1 VTVAVA
7 AERLGWDFTFRT
19 RLEAAGAI
27 DQGTLNGDLIV
38 TGDGDPTIGAQ
49 GGDVAPLF
57 LDWADAAAKAGI
69 RRVAGRIVGD
79 DNALDDLGLGA
90 GWAWDYLEAGY
101 AAPSGALT
109 YNENTIGIEVT
120 PGTYAGATAH
130 LAVVPAGHGLEI
142 VSEVSTGAS
151 GSPADL
157 SVLRAPGST
166 RLTVRGTVPA
176 SGAPVLRTAAV
187 PNPTRYFVEAFRLAL
202 AVRGITVTGGA
213 WDLDDL
219 VTPPATTRRLLA
231 ERESAPL
238 SSVAAHTLK
247 VSQNLYG
254 DTLLKVL
261 GRTPAQPGSAA
272 AGRQI
277 VARTLAGWG
286 VAPETIVMLDG
297 SGLSR
302 YNYVTADALTAM
314 LVHIWRDDRLRGPFV
329 AALPVG
335 AHDGTLESRM
345 KNGLLARR
353 VQAKTGTIS
362 NVRALSGYVETLDG
376 EKLAFSMIANHF
388 TATSAEIDAIV
399 EQALERVVR
408 ER

>member
-1 VTVAVA
+1 
-7 AERLGWDFTFRT
+7 
-19 RLEAAGAI
+19 
-27 DQGTLNGDLIV
+27 
-38 TGDGDPTIGAQ
+38 
-49 GGDVAPLF
+49 
-57 LDWADAAAKAGI
+57 
-69 RRVAGRIVGD
+69 
-79 DNALDDLGLGA
+79 
-90 GWAWDYLEAGY
+90 
-101 AAPSGALT
+101 
-109 YNENTIGIEVT
+109 
-120 PGTYAGATAH
+120 
-130 LAVVPAGHGLEI
+130 
-142 VSEVSTGAS
+142 
-151 GSPADL
+151 
-157 SVLRAPGST
+157 
-166 RLTVRGTVPA
+166 
-176 SGAPVLRTAAV
+176 
-187 PNPTRYFVEAFRLAL
+187 
-202 AVRGITVTGGA
+202 
-213 WDLDDL
+213 
-219 VTPPATTRRLLA
+219 
-231 ERESAPL
+231 
-238 SSVAAHTLK
+238 VAAHTLK